1 MTTHEELL
9 DSEIDKAIDILPEDI
24 EGMYAMFGDRIP
36 NPHQY
41 PRCFEHYA
49 KLYFHMKRLKNVI

>member
-1 MTTHEELL
+1 MMTHEELL
-9 DSEIDKAIDILPEDI
+9 DSEIDKAIDSLPEDI
-24 EGMYAMFGDRIP
+24 EAMYAMFGDRLP

-49 KLYFHMKRLKNVI
+49 KLYFHMKRLNNVI

>member
-49 KLYFHMKRLKNVI
+49 KLYFHMKRLKNEI

>member
-1 MTTHEELL
+1 MMTHEELL
-9 DSEIDKAIDILPEDI
+9 DSEIDKAIDSLPEDI
-24 EGMYAMFGDRIP
+24 EAMYEMFGDRLP

-49 KLYFHMKRLKNVI
+49 KLYFHMKRLNNVI